1 MMIEECEQK
10 VRKAEE
16 HMKKAADTVA
26 GQEFLEKAADTL
38 KEAGD
43 CYKQHGAFEKA
54 IESYLKAL
62 EMHLKLGYDISA
74 ARDYEEMA
82 VCYEKMGKGDEYR
95 RLVRNA
101 AEIYVKRGKKLEEMG
116 NLGSAALSYAN
127 AAAIYKKI
135 REKELYKENLTLA
148 AENFKQ
154 YGEMWCDEED
164 YDYGAVNLSWSAICH
179 MALGEIEAAKN
190 LINRVATLCK
200 ERSVEEE
207 SRRFV
212 DATRKFIH
220 GELEAEEFVKAVSSE
235 LDEAE
240 ERIIKEIL
248 S

>member
-1 MMIEECEQK
+1 MVEECEK
-10 VRKAEE
+10 KIRKAEE
-16 HMKKAADTVA
+16 HLKKVADTVA

-43 CYKQHGAFEKA
+43 CYRGHGLFEKA
-54 IESYLKAL
+54 IEAYSRAL

-82 VCYEKMGKGDEYR
+82 TCYEKMGKTEKSR
-95 RLVRNA
+95 HLAHNA
-101 AEIYVKRGKKLEEMG
+101 AGIYVERGRKFEEMG

-127 AAAIYKKI
+127 AATIYKKI
-135 REKELYKENLTLA
+135 GEREQYVEKLTLA

-164 YDYGAVNLSWSAICH
+164 YDYGVTNLSWAAVCL
-179 MALGEIEAAKN
+179 MALGKAEVAKE
-190 LINRVATLCK
+190 LINRVAALCK
-200 ERSVEEE
+200 EGKVEEE
-207 SRRFV
+207 TGKFV
-212 DATRKFIH
+212 DATRKFIYK
-220 GELEAEEFVKAVSSE
+220 ELDTKEFIKKISSE